1 MSWTYTPTNLKIY
14 NLEKY
19 KERMSKT
26 LLKIAGTII
35 LSLNSL
41 NTNKYVPVINLN
53 QETTEVK
60 YDIAKRLS
68 NKELINPNQETSDIN
83 KIILIN
89 ARLEYYSRVLRE
101 EDSSSYIFKKYK
113 QDSISEAK
121 ELEEYKRRRFSD

>member
-1 MSWTYTPTNLKIY
+1 
-14 NLEKY
+14 
-19 KERMSKT
+19 MSKT

-89 ARLEYYSRVLRE
+89 ARLEIYSRALKE

>member
-1 MSWTYTPTNLKIY
+1 
-14 NLEKY
+14 
-19 KERMSKT
+19 MSKT

-60 YDIAKRLS
+60 YNSTKRLS
-68 NKELINPNQETSDIN
+68 NKELINPNQEASDINN